1 MAAKYSILLVTT
13 LVFVRQVVGGSAN
26 LETPLTISGPFGKV
40 SGFVN
45 PTTSP
50 NVAQFLGIPYAEDPT
65 GKLRFTAPVAKS
77 PLPGVFNAAKLG
89 PSCPQYNTSTP
100 TFFSVAKPEY
110 YIEGPM
116 AEECLS
122 LNVWTPLS
130 VVKFQKRLF
139 EDSWLL
145 NGSEEPQTKL
155 PVIIFLHGG
164 QFTVGGSRVAYHQP
178 ERWVDRSQ
186 KHIVVTIKS
195 ALPIL
200 SHELLLIYAVTAT
213 ALTSSVSQT
222 QKASRLHQQISDF

>member
-1 MAAKYSILLVTT
+1 MATKYSIVLVRALLAAFQ
-13 LVFVRQVVGGSAN
+13 FVDSSAN
-26 LETPLTISGPFGKV
+26 AESPLTISGPFGKV

-45 PTTSP
+45 SATSP

-65 GKLRFTAPVAKS
+65 GKLRFAAPVAKL
-77 PLPGVFNAAKLG
+77 PLPGIFEAARLG

-122 LNVWTPLS
+122 LNIWTPLS
-130 VVKFQKRLF
+130 VVKLQKRPF
-139 EDSWLL
+139 DDSWLQA
-145 NGSEEPQTKL
+145 GSDEDSQTKL

-195 ALPIL
+195 AP
-200 SHELLLIYAVTAT
+200 LISS
-213 ALTSSVSQT
+213 TSPG
-222 QKASRLHQQISDF
+222 